1 VRQFDGNHH
10 SPRVPQQLARAGIA
24 AQASHGPKLAARQHG
39 RRPEHVA
46 RAGRDDGA
54 GPESGYRGEQR
65 EVCGS
70 DGHLVGE
77 QDERCT
83 GAARQ
88 RIDPGHERARESL
101 PPLPVY
107 DDSHGES
114 GQLGPHA
121 RGMSPEHHD
130 AASGATRE
138 RDACRPSQQRLA
150 SGFCELLRAAE
161 AA

>member
-1 VRQFDGNHH
+1 VRQFYGHH
-10 SPRVPQQLARAGIA
+10 RSPRIPQQFARAGIA
-24 AQASHGPKLAARQHG
+24 PQATHGPKLAARQHG
-39 RRPEHVA
+39 RRPEHVT

-54 GPESGYRGEQR
+54 GAESGYRGEQR
-65 EVCGS
+65 EVRRS

-77 QDERCT
+77 QDQRCT
-83 GAARQ
+83 GAAWQ

-107 DDSHGES
+107 DDSCGKS

-121 RGMSPEHHD
+121 GGMGPEHHD
-130 AASGATRE
+130 AASGPARE
-138 RDACRPSQQRLA
+138 RDTHRPPQQRLA
-150 SGFCELLRAAE
+150 SDLCELFRAAE